1 MSLSIRRIVLLVLL
15 CITLFASIGAAAAQE
30 TQQTNVIII
39 MDASGSMQALFSD
52 GRTRI
57 EIARDAVIELVNSL
71 SPEFNASLWAY
82 GHRLPQDDPAA
93 SCLDIEQVIP
103 LAPVD
108 PALFTQVVSEL
119 PAIGYTPIARS
130 LELAVTG
137 TPPNTQNVVVLMSD
151 GEESC
156 GGDPCAVAGE
166 LINLGFNVVVNTI
179 GVAADANTRAQLQC
193 IAQVTSGAYYETND
207 AVQLSDALE
216 EAAVPPPP
224 VTGLIQITTASGEP
238 AASIGF
244 EVINTADNTSLGS
257 RVGSGELSPGTYLI
271 RVNIAPIMEV
281 PITVVAGE
289 TYNIPIP
296 ELGMVRLVD
305 SAGNISEAFTFTLYD
320 PATQNPVAY
329 SSEGI
334 AQVPAGNYDA
344 VINSLPPIS
353 QTIAVSVRQ
362 QTDITLDAGVIQLVN
377 EAGELTSEFNLGVYN
392 SDTGEWMMGGNFPVS
407 LLAGAYTLRINTNPE
422 INMHVEVAAGET
434 LSIPV
439 GGSGFFQLV
448 DGDGEMIE
456 DIDFGLY
463 HPENGEWLA
472 GGVGQIEIL
481 SGTYDLRTSTVPEIF
496 AQITVVTDETTSF
509 PLPGNGALQL
519 LDQSG
524 APTSDYNFTV
534 YNAETGEWI
543 HDTNELLTILAGDY
557 TVEIRIVPP
566 LSFPVTVVA
575 GETTGVTVPPL
586 GTLEILDANGQPS
599 DDYIDIFD
607 MDENLLGGGSG
618 ISYQLPEGAFIVRY
632 STGGATVE
640 VQITA
645 GEVTQAQPG

>member
-1 MSLSIRRIVLLVLL
+1 MSLAIRRIFLLFSLCVVLLV
-15 CITLFASIGAAAAQE
+15 SVGAAAAQE
-30 TQQTNVIII
+30 APQTNVIVI

-52 GRTRI
+52 GRSRI
-57 EIARDAVIELVNSL
+57 AIARDAVIELVNGL
-71 SPEFNASLWAY
+71 PPEVNASLWAY

-108 PALFTQVVSEL
+108 PALFSQVVSEI

-156 GGDPCAVAGE
+156 GGDPCAVAGQ
-166 LINLGFNVVVNTI
+166 LIDLGFDVVVNTV

-207 AVQLSDALE
+207 AAQLTEALE

-224 VTGLIQITTASGEP
+224 VTGFVQIITASGEP
-238 AASIGF
+238 VASIGF
-244 EVINTADNTSLGS
+244 EVINASDNTSLGS
-257 RVGSGELSPGTYLI
+257 RVGRGELPPGEYLI
-271 RVNIAPIMEV
+271 RVNISPTMEV
-281 PITVVAGE
+281 SATVVAGE
-289 TYNIPIP
+289 SYNIPIP
-296 ELGMVRLVD
+296 EAGTVRLVD
-305 SAGNISEAFTFTLYD
+305 STGNITEAFTFTLYD

-329 SSEGI
+329 SSGGE
-334 AQVPAGNYDA
+334 ALVPAGTYDA
-344 VINSLPPIS
+344 VINSLPPIAE
-353 QTIAVSVRQ
+353 TITVGVRQ
-362 QTDITLDAGVIQLVN
+362 TVDLPLNIGTINIVNEDGTPNTDISAAI
-377 EAGELTSEFNLGVYN
+377 YN
-392 SDTGEWMMGGNFPVS
+392 ADTGEWMFSGIDVFE
-407 LLAGAYTLRINTNPE
+407 LLAGAYELRIGTNPE
-422 INMHVEVAAGET
+422 TIMPVEIGAGEVIT
-434 LSIPV
+434 IPV

-448 DGDGEMIE
+448 DEGGEMIE
-456 DIDFGLY
+456 DVDFGLY

-509 PLPGNGALQL
+509 PLPGRGAIQL
-519 LDQSG
+519 VDANG
-524 APTSDYNFTV
+524 APTSDYFFTV
-534 YNAETGEWI
+534 LNAETDEWI
-543 HDTNELLTILAGDY
+543 YDTNELLTILAGDY
-557 TVEIRIVPP
+557 TVEIRIDPP

-586 GTLEILDANGQPS
+586 GTLEILDANGQPT
-599 DDYIDIFD
+599 DEYVDIYD
-607 MDENLLGGGSG
+607 LNENLLGGGSG
-618 ISYQLPEGAFIVRY
+618 ISYQLPEGTFIVRY
-632 STGGATVE
+632 STGGASVE
-640 VQITA
+640 VQIVA
-645 GEVTQAQPG
+645 GEVTQVQPG